1 MLEEMK
7 LHNVEI
13 RVFCKP
19 EDNLEKVKNGLL
31 SLVPFDL
38 SKEKIRLNQKN
49 TFGFNEKKIVIL
61 SIKLDKQRH
70 VNQFLEKLCNDLT
83 QEQKE
88 LIKKQAES
96 RLDNEMLF
104 YLRFD
109 KNKLINETRLWL
121 TDKGDCYHIKLSIAS
136 FPRTREKAL
145 ECVRSIF

>member
-1 MLEEMK
+1 M
-7 LHNVEI
+7 HNVEI
-13 RVFCKP
+13 RVFSKP

-31 SLVPFDL
+31 SLIPFDL

-49 TFGFNEKKIVIL
+49 AFGFNEKKIVIL

-70 VNQFLEKLCNDLT
+70 VNQFLEKLCKDLT
-83 QEQKE
+83 QEQKG
-88 LIKKQAES
+88 LIKSQAES
-96 RLDNEMLF
+96 RLDNELF
-104 YLRFD
+104 SYLRFD
-109 KNKLINETRLWL
+109 KNKLINEARLWL